1 MGVGVYRSLVCGMV
15 SGASGLDLRE
25 HPPAI
30 QRYETAD
37 AWLQAAVVQLNPVFE
52 NQGFTLPSVRV
63 HLGWTSVGRRGS
75 RVGECWPSNA
85 VEDGMNAIF
94 ITTQM
99 KSPVDVLDVLVH
111 ELVHAVDDCTHKHG
125 KEFAHIA
132 KKVGLAGPPW
142 RSAGAGS
149 VLLEELKAISN
160 NLGHLPYSPIAE
172 PVSQGREMKSGRVIC
187 PKCGY
192 TCRTLSEWNPQG
204 APLCPQHRER
214 LVEDWRLAENH
225 ADYDE

>member
-1 MGVGVYRSLVCGMV
+1 MV
-15 SGASGLDLRE
+15 SRASGLTYLDN
-25 HPPAI
+25 PSPI
-30 QRYETAD
+30 QRFGTAD
-37 AWLQAAVVQLNPVFE
+37 AWLQAAVTRLSPVFE
-52 NQGFTLPSVRV
+52 DKGFTLPSVRV

-75 RVGECWPSNA
+75 GVGECWPRSS
-85 VEDGMNAIF
+85 VEDGINAIF

-111 ELVHAVDDCTHKHG
+111 ELVHAEDDCTHKHG
-125 KEFAHIA
+125 KQFAHIA
-132 KKVGLAGPPW
+132 KKGGMVGLPW

-149 VLLEELKAISN
+149 ALLEELKQISKE
-160 NLGHLPYSPIAE
+160 LGQLSCSLISQPAP
-172 PVSQGREMKSGRVIC
+172 QGREMKSGRVLC

-214 LVEDWRLAENH
+214 LIEDWRLAERYV
-225 ADYDE
+225 DST